1 MAPQAMQA
9 AKRGSSAA
17 QRGTARRVVA
27 AEADCDDADLP
38 AVDVTSLFK
47 EIDASAAGFFIIVA
61 QDKSAE
67 TDRLAGA
74 GAVHDQDRDAA
85 LDQVRHAGEVLDLL
99 GDVEAVEEYDA
110 RRAR

>member
-17 QRGTARRVVA
+17 TARRVVA

-38 AVDVTSLFK
+38 AVDVTALFQ
-47 EIDASAAGFFIIVA
+47 EIDASAAGFVIIVA
-61 QDKSAE
+61 QDQSAE

-85 LDQVRHAGEVLDLL
+85 LDQFRHAGEVLNLL